1 MAALAVAL
9 AGCLLACGGPSSS
22 TPDPFPA
29 DGFHGAWQRSDD
41 LLVFTGP
48 ELYGHIDGGAEVF
61 LELGFDRLEV
71 QRYGSPSGEVAVEL
85 YRMRDPAAALG
96 VYLLKCGAEERRPE
110 IPARHSFNRYQ
121 VQLVRG
127 ATYVSVQAAGGAP
140 AEGDLVAF
148 AREVAS
154 RLPGADDLTVLEL
167 LPVEGRVE
175 GSERIVRGPFTLQE
189 VMTLGEGDVLQLGG
203 STTAVAA
210 DYGLPDGR
218 DHDPTGGPVPRRG
231 GGARRPRRS
240 AGATGL
246 LPRGGGRRPGSA
258 AAEGPRREVPR
269 GHLQRR
275 PARGGVRPPRTAV
288 TAPWGTESFARAS
301 SSRPSSA
308 PPGPGP
314 GLGLGPGP
322 GFPGLGG
329 GAESRSDS

>member
-9 AGCLLACGGPSSS
+9 SGCLLGCAGPSSS

-71 QRYGSPSGEVAVEL
+71 QRYGSPSGEVAVEV

-127 ATYVSVQAAGGAP
+127 ATYVSVLGAGGAP
-140 AEGDLVAF
+140 ADGDLVAF
-148 AREVAS
+148 ARGVAS
-154 RLPGADDLTVLEL
+154 RLPGAGDATVLDL

-210 DYGLPDGR
+210 DYGLPDG
-218 DHDPTGGPVPRRG
+218 
-231 GGARRPRRS
+231 GARTRLVAQYPD
-240 AGATGL
+240 
-246 LPRGGGRRPGSA
+246 A
-258 AAEGPRREVPR
+258 AA
-269 GHLQRR
+269 
-275 PARGGVRPPRTAV
+275 
-288 TAPWGTESFARAS
+288 ARAALVALRDGRDPYLEVVADEPGRLVFKDHARRFIVATCS
-301 SSRPSSA
+301 GDRLEVESGLPA
-308 PPGPGP
+308 P
-314 GLGLGPGP
+314 L
-322 GFPGLGG
+322 
-329 GAESRSDS
+329 R